1 MKLETELSLTR
12 IQIDEISRL
21 EYDNG
26 ILTVYFSKSLKIG
39 DEEMEAVFDIS
50 NPVKP
55 NIAEIQDALDTIFT
69 SAFQARTTQ
78 LSPNPLDSTLILP
91 PNYKAFYSELLTTE
105 LFGIARYSAGEDIQS
120 CIAYSDFALAL
131 TNSIAGNENPIAFQ
145 ICLNNMIGVL
155 GDKVNSDILEV
166 LRELINENNLPLT
179 I

>member
-1 MKLETELSLTR
+1 MQLETELTPTKT
-12 IQIDEISRL
+12 QIDEISRL
-21 EYDNG
+21 EYDSG
-26 ILTVYFSKSLKIG
+26 KVTVYFSASLQIG
-39 DEEMEAVFDIS
+39 GEELDAVFDIS
-50 NPVKP
+50 RPVTLDL
-55 NIAEIQDALDTIFT
+55 AEIQDALDTIFT
-69 SAFQARTTQ
+69 VAFQARTTQ
-78 LSPNPLDSTLILP
+78 LSPNPLDSTLTLP

-105 LFGIARYSAGEDIQS
+105 LFGIARLSAGEDIQS

>member
-1 MKLETELSLTR
+1 MKLQTELTSTK

-50 NPVKP
+50 NPVKL
-55 NIAEIQDALDTIFT
+55 NIAEIQTALDTIFT
-69 SAFQARTTQ
+69 VAFQARTTQ
-78 LSPNPLDSTLILP
+78 LSPNPLDSTLTLP

-105 LFGIARYSAGEDIQS
+105 LFGIARLSAGEDIQS